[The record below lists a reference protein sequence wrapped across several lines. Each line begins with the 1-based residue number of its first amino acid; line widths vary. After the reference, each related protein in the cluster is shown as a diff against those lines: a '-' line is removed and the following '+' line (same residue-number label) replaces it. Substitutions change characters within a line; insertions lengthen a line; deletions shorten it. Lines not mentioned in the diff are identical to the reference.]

1 MPKQRSS
8 SVNSTAAVKA
18 GKTSSPSSVDS
29 TVLHTKTGSL
39 VRLSPGARMVSTVTK
54 MLTAPNAIDRAK
66 STIVTQ
72 YASMPR
78 AAWSASGA

>member
-1 MPKQRSS
+1 
-8 SVNSTAAVKA
+8 
-18 GKTSSPSSVDS
+18 
-29 TVLHTKTGSL
+29 VLHTKTGSL